1 MPWPPLLNPASEKLT
16 MNDKEIKS
24 HIEKTSLIGQRVRKP
39 DAPDKSTGKTRYIND
54 MTLPQMLFGK
64 ILHAGRPH
72 AEIVSIDTSA
82 AEKLPGVHGV
92 LTGKDV
98 AGLKFGFVRDNVAL
112 KDKVR
117 CEHDEVAAV
126 AAESE
131 EIAEQA
137 LRLIRV
143 EYKDLPGVFSPE
155 DGRSEDAPLIQD
167 GFPENKS
174 LHFEFKHG
182 DLAAAEA
189 ESDFIVDNVFRVHH
203 VTHCCM
209 GTSCAIADFDNNGKL
224 TIYAQTQ
231 YPYNYKMDLA
241 PALGMHPGDIRVIQ
255 PPVGGAFG
263 SKLDVYPYEPI
274 AALLARKTGR
284 PVKVTYTREEEFKS
298 APTRQPAVIHMRTGC
313 RKDGTLTFRSADV
326 LLDNGAYTSW
336 GPTIPVVMMR
346 TVSGHYRVPVIDF
359 NAQAIYT
366 NNPYAGSFRG
376 YGNVQTTFATAQ
388 QMDMLAEQ
396 LDMDPL
402 DFHLKNAQKSG
413 ERTPQK
419 CFLRECALDKCLTTA
434 AEASD
439 YVNKR
444 KQYGRL
450 RDADSRYKKGIG
462 LSSSIHNAGGAK
474 IHKSDG
480 CGTMLKIDDYAR
492 VTLITGASEIGQG
505 IDAVITL
512 IVAEELGVP
521 VEHVTIMNNDSD
533 LAPWDV
539 GVHASRTTFIAGEGA
554 RRAAVKAREQILN
567 AASTFTDIAADEL
580 DLRGGFVVRDGDG
593 SIVFKLEKLLR
604 KMHFQPEPELVM
616 VTDYYEPNSE
626 PEGTDHISDM
636 SAAYAHAVHIAEIT
650 VDTWTGEI
658 TVDKVTSAQDVG
670 RVISRT
676 GLEAQI
682 EGGIAIGLGYALTE
696 NMQLEEGML
705 KNPCFRDYKVITAPE
720 MPELDLHFIEDGCAE
735 GPYGAKGASELPT
748 IVIAPAIA
756 NAFYNATGVRI
767 LSTPLSP
774 EKVVRALLQIQ
785 EGEENSTNS
794 LAAAAAS

>member
-1 MPWPPLLNPASEKLT
+1 
-16 MNDKEIKS
+16 MNKKMIDT
-24 HIEKTSLIGQRVRKP
+24 HIEKSTLIGQRVTKP

-54 MTLPQMLFGK
+54 MVLPQMLYGK

-72 AEIVSIDTSA
+72 AEIISIDTSA
-82 AEKLPGVHGV
+82 AEQLPGVHGV
-92 LTGKDV
+92 MTGKDV

-112 KDKVR
+112 KEKVR

-126 AAESE
+126 AAETE

-137 LRLIRV
+137 LGLIKV
-143 EYKDLPGVFSPE
+143 EYRDLPGVFSPQ
-155 DGRSEDAPLIQD
+155 DGRRKDAPLIQD
-167 GFPENKS
+167 AFPENKS
-174 LHFEFKHG
+174 LNFKFSHG

-189 ESDFIVDNVFRVHH
+189 ESDIIVDNVFEVHH

-209 GTSCAIADFDNNGKL
+209 GTSCAIADFDTNGKL
-224 TIYAQTQ
+224 TIYSQTQ

-284 PVKVTYTREEEFKS
+284 PVKITYTREEEFKS
-298 APTRQPAVIHMRTGC
+298 APTRQPAIIHMRTGC
-313 RKDGTLTFRSADV
+313 KKDGTLTFRSAEV

-346 TVSGHYRVPVIDF
+346 TVSGHYRVPVIEYS
-359 NAQAIYT
+359 AQAIYT

-388 QMDMLAEQ
+388 QIDMLAEQ
-396 LDMDPL
+396 LGMDPIE
-402 DFHLKNAQKSG
+402 FRLKNAQKSG
-413 ERTPQK
+413 EYTPQK
-419 CFLRECALDKCLTTA
+419 AFLRECALDKCLTTA
-434 AEASD
+434 ADASD
-439 YVNKR
+439 YVNKQ
-444 KQYGRL
+444 KQYGLL
-450 RDADSRYKKGIG
+450 RDSDSRYKKGIG
-462 LSSSIHNAGGAK
+462 LASSIHNAGGAK

-480 CGTMLKIDDYAR
+480 CGTMLKVDDYAR

-505 IDAVITL
+505 IDAVISL
-512 IVAEELGVP
+512 IVAEELGIP
-521 VEHVTIMNNDSD
+521 IEHVTLMNNESD
-533 LAPWDV
+533 LGPWDV

-554 RRAAVKAREQILN
+554 RRAAVKARQQILD
-567 AASTFTDIAADEL
+567 AASRFTEIPVEAL
-580 DLRGGFVVRDGDG
+580 DLRGGFVVREQDGE
-593 SIVFKLEKLLR
+593 IVIKLEKLLR
-604 KMHFQPEPELVM
+604 QMHFQPEPELVM

-626 PEGTDHISDM
+626 PEGADHISNM
-636 SAAYAHAVHIAEIT
+636 SAAYSHAVHIAEIT

-658 TVDKVTSAQDVG
+658 KVDKVTSAQDVG

-676 GLEAQI
+676 GLEGQI
-682 EGGIAIGLGYALTE
+682 EGGIAIGLGFALSE
-696 NMQLEEGML
+696 DMQIEEGML
-705 KNPCFRDYKVITAPE
+705 KNACFRDYKVFTAPE
-720 MPELDLHFIEDGCAE
+720 MPELDLHFIEDSCSE

-756 NAFYNATGVRI
+756 NAFYNATGVRM

-774 EKVVRALLQIQ
+774 EKVVRALMQSK
-785 EGEENSTNS
+785 EDAASSSDS